1 MSEESPIIFLGI
13 YISYTIIV
21 VLKLTQNKIQGKKLF
36 NKGWDL
42 FLKKNACIA
51 NFKQQC
57 YIFMWWP

>member
-42 FLKKNACIA
+42 F
-51 NFKQQC
+51 
-57 YIFMWWP
+57 